1 MEAAATATPAQAAVE
16 LLQQQL
22 LAKEAQ
28 LERLMRNEGTGM
40 RKEPEVV
47 EESAEVVELKR
58 KLRKEEETARN
69 LKRKVEEAEAA
80 AKEKEME
87 ERMERRMQH
96 AMKQRTEELEARYA
110 ATSEPRVRPTVS
122 PLKVHTAGFSVRSG
136 TGAWADMEA
145 REAEQREETR
155 KKEQENKELREK
167 EMRQQEENQR
177 LRSRLADMEARMP
190 PPQVGAGVFP
200 RADEVGSG
208 GAMTDEQLIDERT
221 SELAGWAEQEGGS
234 EKHKEW
240 QDLCVVHHIKHSRAP
255 WPKSATGR
263 RAWSNKVAKA
273 EVELTEPR

>member
-1 MEAAATATPAQAAVE
+1 VE

-22 LAKEAQ
+22 AAKEAQ
-28 LERLMRNEGTGM
+28 LERLMRNEGAGM
-40 RKEPEVV
+40 KAQPEVV
-47 EESAEVVELKR
+47 EETAEMVELKR

-69 LKRKVEEAEAA
+69 LRRKVEEAEAA

-87 ERMERRMQH
+87 ERMERRMQQ

-110 ATSEPRVRPTVS
+110 ATSDQPRVRPTVS
-122 PLKVHTAGFSVRSG
+122 PVKVHTAGFSVRSG

-155 KKEQENKELREK
+155 KKEQENQELKAK

-200 RADEVGSG
+200 PADEGGSG
-208 GAMTDEQLIDERT
+208 GAMTDEQLIDTRT
-221 SELAGWAEQEGGS
+221 NELAGWAEQAGGS
-234 EKHKEW
+234 EQHKEW
-240 QDLCVVHHIKHSRAP
+240 QDLCVAHHIKTSKAP
-255 WPKSATGR
+255 WPKSASGR
-263 RAWSNKVAKA
+263 RQWCNKVAKA
-273 EVELTEPR
+273 EVQLTEPR